1 SIRSMTGGSSMQAM
15 TLTAPPHFG
24 QDSTSIWN
32 TRLRRC
38 AQRIAERCSAGVRS
52 SDGCGLFG
60 LPHRPRRAG
69 VMRALLGLFGATTP
83 WKRVRFS
90 RGGGTRAASRA
101 MKSSG
106 SKITCVVPSRYGV
119 FKPRST
125 KRSSSLNEVASSAVQ
140 PKTLPPN
147 TSGAISRPERPSG
160 RLFMMF
166 RLLYPGNVSGD
177 GFNRAAVDPQC
188 GTGGGAGL
196 RRSRVDA
203 EVGDLLRLGEVPE
216 QVRGAIPGQ
225 EQAFHFQRSDAA
237 LGGQVGHH

>member
-1 SIRSMTGGSSMQAM
+1 MLSAFRPFRASRLP
-15 TLTAPPHFG
+15 TLVMI
-24 QDSTSIWN
+24 STSS
-32 TRLRRC
+32 R
-38 AQRIAERCSAGVRS
+38 
-52 SDGCGLFG
+52 
-60 LPHRPRRAG
+60 RPRRASHLPITVSDSPPDRSG
-69 VMRALLGLFGATTP
+69 AHWEYESAVSMAL
-83 WKRVRFS
+83 
-90 RGGGTRAASRA
+90 
-101 MKSSG
+101 
-106 SKITCVVPSRYGV
+106 
-119 FKPRST
+119 KPRST

-140 PKTLPPN
+140 PKTLPPK
-147 TSGAISRPERPSG
+147 TSGAISRPERPSV
-160 RLFMMF
+160 RFFMMF

-237 LGGQVGHH
+237 LGGQVGHHLHRTGGAGGAGQDRVDGNTGA